1 MHDSCIVAERRKYVS
16 KEKGELAVSRACM
29 DTSSFSSICRQS
41 IGASL
46 FLCMSPTSQRKTF
59 HPASSG
65 KNWICTNF
73 PRFIWT
79 RFFLRFI
86 LPDIFNHH
94 QWQPLHSAR
103 SLCIFTYILSVS
115 FRCAVSR
122 GFFSGCES
130 ESPISRNFNSHSR
143 SYAWS
148 CISVLICSLF
158 FFCISVVCS
167 LFAVMSLAMIG
178 KMSCMH
184 IEDENWRVEGF
195 SDELIYFVWFC
206 SQPIPDGFLGN
217 LWAIVISQALIVK

>member
-1 MHDSCIVAERRKYVS
+1 METFSIERMFCVCMIVASWPRGENTYQRRKVNS
-16 KEKGELAVSRACM
+16 PFLVHVWTHHRFRRSVGKALALR
-29 DTSSFSSICRQS
+29 SSFACLPHR
-41 IGASL
+41 
-46 FLCMSPTSQRKTF
+46 
-59 HPASSG
+59 SG
-65 KNWICTNF
+65 KLSTPHRVEKNWICTNF

-158 FFCISVVCS
+158 FFVY
-167 LFAVMSLAMIG
+167 L
-178 KMSCMH
+178 
-184 IEDENWRVEGF
+184 
-195 SDELIYFVWFC
+195 
-206 SQPIPDGFLGN
+206 
-217 LWAIVISQALIVK
+217 